1 MRCSSTVS
9 ATPACLPPA
18 LTACP
23 RSRRVTP
30 ELLMGE
36 TGLER
41 LAKISRDKNAFK
53 RTRDVV
59 RTLDTSARRE
69 YLQRG

>member
-41 LAKISRDKNAFK
+41 LAKISRDGIQSLSPTEK
-53 RTRDVV
+53 RFLKRA
-59 RTLDTSARRE
+59 SERR
-69 YLQRG
+69 

>member
-9 ATPACLPPA
+9 RNARLPALA
-18 LTACP
+18 LTACR

-59 RTLDTSARRE
+59 RTPHLRPP
-69 YLQRG
+69 

>member
-1 MRCSSTVS
+1 
-9 ATPACLPPA
+9 
-18 LTACP
+18 
-23 RSRRVTP
+23 VTP

-59 RTLDTSARRE
+59 RTRHLRP
-69 YLQRG
+69 

>member
-1 MRCSSTVS
+1 MLHGGEV
-9 ATPACLPPA
+9 PE
-18 LTACP
+18 
-23 RSRRVTP
+23 VTP

-59 RTLDTSARRE
+59 RTPHLRPP
-69 YLQRG
+69 

>member
-9 ATPACLPPA
+9 TTPACLRPA
-18 LTACP
+18 LTACR

-59 RTLDTSARRE
+59 RTPHPRP
-69 YLQRG
+69 

>member
-1 MRCSSTVS
+1 LLLHRLHN
-9 ATPACLPPA
+9 ARLPGLPAA
-18 LTACP
+18 LTACR

-59 RTLDTSARRE
+59 RTPHPRP
-69 YLQRG
+69 

>member
-9 ATPACLPPA
+9 TTPACLPAA
-18 LTACP
+18 LTACR

-59 RTLDTSARRE
+59 RTLHLRPP
-69 YLQRG
+69 